1 MRIKFLY
8 QLYGIN
14 AAMKNIK
21 ETWEYDLTKNTIF
34 LPVDQRYDEEDIR
47 YIISVVESLI

>member
-1 MRIKFLY
+1 MPTLWDQCGDEKY
-8 QLYGIN
+8 
-14 AAMKNIK
+14 K